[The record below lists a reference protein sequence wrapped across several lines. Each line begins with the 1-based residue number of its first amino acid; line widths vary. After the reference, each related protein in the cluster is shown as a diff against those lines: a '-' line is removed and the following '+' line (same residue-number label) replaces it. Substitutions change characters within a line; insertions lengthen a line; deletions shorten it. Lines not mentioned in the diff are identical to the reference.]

1 MAQRHELV
9 VYLGTDT
16 MRPQEGMDAEGKVQR
31 RASSRHRLD
40 LTLRCEDENLRSEEV
55 EFDSVEE
62 IHGIG
67 LWVVKNLLDGAQPFV
82 QFRLVL
88 RKLFL
93 HAVLVFPMGGKPL
106 FGNLIHTVRTD
117 LHLYPSSLFRH
128 QGDMQCLVAV
138 SLWMTQP
145 VTQAVG
151 MRLVNLRDGNID
163 VEALVDLL
171 LPFVGCEDDADGK
184 DVIDLFEGD
193 MLVLH
198 LVPDG
203 VRCLYTFLDLIL
215 DTHLSE

>member
-9 VYLGTDT
+9 VHLGTDT

-40 LTLRCEDENLRSEEV
+40 LTLRCEDEDLRSEEV
-55 EFDSVEE
+55 EFDRVEE

-93 HAVLVFPMGGKPL
+93 HTVLVFPMGGKPL
-106 FGNLIHTVRTD
+106 LGNLIHAVRTD

-145 VTQAVG
+145 VTQTVG
-151 MRLVNLRDGNID
+151 V
-163 VEALVDLL
+163 
-171 LPFVGCEDDADGK
+171 
-184 DVIDLFEGD
+184 
-193 MLVLH
+193 
-198 LVPDG
+198 
-203 VRCLYTFLDLIL
+203 
-215 DTHLSE
+215 